1 MVALLNLLTYVFFRI
16 LLLGWLALWQGLHRD
31 DIPLELFTVMSL
43 GLAYIVWINILNFY
57 RLLISDFIRPDKER
71 PDKVECRLT
80 SDALDQA
87 IKDSDGSNGFH
98 PVTKDVNR
106 LVTSLFNPDDE
117 GSNQGQPPLT
127 DDQALAKKFK

>member
-1 MVALLNLLTYVFFRI
+1 MCLIIILTV
-16 LLLGWLALWQGLHRD
+16 
-31 DIPLELFTVMSL
+31 V
-43 GLAYIVWINILNFY
+43 INIVNFY
-57 RLLISDFIRPDKER
+57 RLLISDFIRPDKE
-71 PDKVECRLT
+71 KTSSVEFRLT
-80 SDALDQA
+80 SDALDHA

-127 DDQALAKKFK
+127 DDQTLAKKFK

>member
-1 MVALLNLLTYVFFRI
+1 MYFKCFLKIQQKGGNSSPIIIV
-16 LLLGWLALWQGLHRD
+16 
-31 DIPLELFTVMSL
+31 TV
-43 GLAYIVWINILNFY
+43 VINIVNFY
-57 RLLISDFIRPDKER
+57 RLLISDFIRPDKE
-71 PDKVECRLT
+71 KTSSVECRLT

-117 GSNQGQPPLT
+117 GSNQGQPPLA
-127 DDQALAKKFK
+127 DDQTLAKKFK